1 MRAAL
6 RLTVVGALLTA
17 AAQAAPPA
25 SLTNARLE
33 TITVDPARGGLA
45 TALRSVGQGPVWAA
59 WTVPIVAG
67 QGDVCCW
74 NGHGGRGPARRGCH
88 LEREHRGLTISGL
101 DELEKLAPA
110 APQRL
115 LYIFTRLEAGEAT
128 RIRTV
133 TASCPVDA
141 DGARVAWLDGVG
153 ADESVDF
160 LRRLAAGG
168 ERRKGRDA
176 GEEALGALALH
187 AGPRA
192 DQAVI
197 DLTGPKLPHEVREDA
212 IFWLGEARGRA
223 GYETLR
229 RLAAQESD
237 EEILEKVA
245 FALAQS
251 PVPEA
256 GPELAELARG
266 HRSAE
271 VREQALFWVAQRG
284 DPDAAAILLRAVA
297 EDRDAEV
304 REHAV
309 FALSQLEE
317 GGVDHL
323 IRLLREGPSNEVRK
337 QAFFWLAQSDD
348 PRAMEYLE
356 RVLLK

>member
-1 MRAAL
+1 MRS
-6 RLTVVGALLTA
+6 TPFALLTLTLFA
-17 AAQAAPPA
+17 TASAAAPPS
-25 SLTNARLE
+25 SLTNAQLE
-33 TITVDPARGGLA
+33 TIRVDPARGGLA
-45 TALRSVGQGPVWAA
+45 GALRALGDGPVWASWA
-59 WTVPIVAG
+59 VPIVSG

-74 NGHGGRGPARRGCH
+74 SGHGGRGGSSRRGCH
-88 LEREHRGLTISGL
+88 LERENRGFSIDDL
-101 DELEKLAPA
+101 DELEPRAEPR
-110 APQRL
+110 Q
-115 LYIFTRLEAGEAT
+115 LYVFARLEAGEVA
-128 RIRTV
+128 RLRSV
-133 TASCPVDA
+133 TASCPLDA
-141 DGARVAWLDGVG
+141 DGARVVWLEGVG
-153 ADESVDF
+153 ADESVDL

-168 ERRKGRDA
+168 PRRKGRDA

-187 AGPRA
+187 AGPVA

-197 DLTGPKLPHEVREDA
+197 DLTGTAYPAEVREDA

-223 GYETLR
+223 GYDTLR
-229 RLAAQESD
+229 WLAAQESD

-256 GPELAELARG
+256 GPTLAELARG

-309 FALSQLEE
+309 FALSQLDE